1 MIRNRLKK
9 ICAMLICMSMIF
21 GLTACGGT
29 KTETS
34 APETSAPETN
44 TQPTGAEAE
53 NGIPA
58 DGPTFDL
65 SMAYQS
71 AENTTQHTSAL
82 YLKKELEEKSNGK
95 ITLTLFPAGQM
106 GSDREIAESVQ
117 FGDISIMSSANSPL
131 LSFIPEVGVFDA
143 PMLFAGYDPV
153 KIQEVFREGEFR
165 DKMNGAFNKAG
176 YELISLSCNNLYR
189 EMSSNKAVRSMSD
202 FNGIRIRTM
211 DNKYHM
217 AFWAAVGASPT
228 PLAFSELYLSLQ
240 QGLIDAQENPYE
252 VLLYTGIHEQQKY
265 IINTN
270 HCLFVAMFSMNKS
283 LYDSMPDSYK
293 KVLADSIKDYE
304 DYTNNLSNE
313 SISTT
318 LDTLVNEDGME
329 VIDLDDSV
337 LNEMKEK
344 AQPVYDMV
352 NNDIGS
358 EWIDM
363 LKKELDA
370 KK

>member
-1 MIRNRLKK
+1 MISNKLKK
-9 ICAMLICMSMIF
+9 ICAMFVCTSMIF
-21 GLTACGGT
+21 GLTACGEA
-29 KTETS
+29 KTST
-34 APETSAPETN
+34 PEASVPEVN
-44 TQPTGAEAE
+44 TQEPIAQVEE
-53 NGIPA
+53 GIPS
-58 DGPTFDL
+58 DGPTFEL

-82 YLKKELEEKSNGK
+82 YFKKELEEKSNGK
-95 ITLTLFPAGQM
+95 ITLTLYPAGQM

-143 PMLFAGYDPV
+143 PMIFAGYDPV
-153 KIQEVFREGEFR
+153 KIQEVFRAGEFR
-165 DKMNGAFNKAG
+165 NKMNEAFNKVG
-176 YELISLSCNNLYR
+176 YELISLSCSNQYR
-189 EMSSNKAVRSMSD
+189 EMSSNKPVHAISD

-217 AFWAAVGASPT
+217 AFWSAVGASPT

-265 IINTN
+265 IINTD

-283 LYDSMPDSYK
+283 LYDGMPDSYK

-304 DYTNNLSNE
+304 DYTNNLTNE
-313 SISTT
+313 SISVT
-318 LDTLVNEDGME
+318 LDKLVNELGLE
-329 VIDLDDSV
+329 VIDLDESV

-352 NNDIGS
+352 NKDIGP

-370 KK
+370 SK